1 MNITEETEPILEVK
15 SFDNQMKGH
24 RDLHPSLPQPPF
36 SLCMV
41 GPKGAGKSTVI
52 LRLIYGNQKPKAWN
66 ARTLLTLHQNLSPS
80 TPTFTQE
87 PGETRGVEAVAG
99 RSSKWS
105 RWECSSGSI
114 SSARTGCPPIL
125 SLRDHLAE
133 PDDDA
138 ALNLAE
144 KSPLSPSTLELSA
157 SSSATSV
164 FATDT
169 VSLSGWSLSSSP
181 SSDSHWSGRWSSR
194 AARSASLL
202 SQRP

>member
-1 MNITEETEPILEVK
+1 MSSRPTIYCVSGLGATLTPFDWRQWCQSRATSTYESDTSTMCSNRPRSVREATSKTFVSWNVTSSPTLQGHET
-15 SFDNQMKGH
+15 
-24 RDLHPSLPQPPF
+24 RSL
-36 SLCMV
+36 
-41 GPKGAGKSTVI
+41 STVATST
-52 LRLIYGNQKPKAWN
+52 PVTP

-114 SSARTGCPPIL
+114 SSARTGCPPTL

-144 KSPLSPSTLELSA
+144 KSEATFIAAQTRRSQLPLS
-157 SSSATSV
+157 
-164 FATDT
+164 
-169 VSLSGWSLSSSP
+169 
-181 SSDSHWSGRWSSR
+181 
-194 AARSASLL
+194 
-202 SQRP
+202 